1 MKKIV
6 LTSLL
11 FAGALA
17 ASQVT
22 TQAQRK
28 QENTAQ
34 NRPPAVS
41 LSAEKTAV
49 EFGNVEGITAAQLK
63 DYLYFVASDEM
74 EGRNTPS
81 RGLDLTAKFLAM
93 NMSRWGYKAAGS
105 DGTFLQKIALISR
118 SVAPEQSSASVG
130 GQSFKIG
137 EDFIAL
143 PFPGSA
149 SGKLVYVGHG
159 YMVKA
164 KNINAYQG
172 VDVKDKIM
180 LVAEGFPKGVNFQD
194 FRGKPGEDFD
204 RPESYALAHGAKGI
218 IYVAGS
224 STLNFWEQRFKSSQT
239 PTRPMMES
247 PARKTVPT
255 IYASAK
261 MATAILQ
268 GEALDYETLKKQMN
282 DASLGAAFA
291 LSAGR
296 DVSFTVGAKVDA
308 IMTQN
313 VVAILEGSD
322 PTLKNEYIAVGAH
335 YDHVGNSPQTGCRP
349 IGTDNI
355 CNGAD
360 DDGSGTVAVLA
371 IAEALAKGP
380 RPKRSIL
387 FVWHA
392 GEEKGLWGSEYI
404 NENPPVPIK
413 QIITQL
419 NIDMIGRS
427 KKPGDTDRRN
437 ANLTGPDEIYV
448 IGSKLMSTE
457 LGELSEAVNKAYL
470 NLGFNYKYDAPND
483 PERFFYRSDHFNYA
497 KKGIPIIFYFDGVH
511 EDYHQVGDSPDKID
525 YQKMEKVT
533 RTVFATMWKLA
544 NGATRPKVDKP
555 LPAQLAGN

>member
-6 LTSLL
+6 LTGLL
-11 FAGALA
+11 FAGVLA
-17 ASQVT
+17 APQMA

-28 QENTAQ
+28 QEGTTQ

-41 LSAEKTAV
+41 LAAEKQTG

-93 NMSRWGYKAAGS
+93 NMSRWGLKPAGD
-105 DGTFLQKIALISR
+105 DGTFMQKIALTSR
-118 SVAPEQSSASVG
+118 SIAPEQSSASVG

-143 PFPGSA
+143 PYPGTA
-149 SGKLVYVGHG
+149 AGKLVYVGHG

-172 VDVKDKIM
+172 VDVKDRIM

-194 FRGKPGEDFD
+194 FRGKAGEDYD
-204 RPESYALAHGAKGI
+204 RPETYAQAHGAKGI
-218 IYVAGS
+218 IYVAGA

-247 PARKTVPT
+247 PARKTVPV

-261 MATAILQ
+261 LATAILQ

-282 DASLGAAFA
+282 DGTLGAAFA
-291 LSAGR
+291 LSAGK
-296 DVSFTVGAKVDA
+296 DASFTVGAKVDS

-322 PTLKNEYIAVGAH
+322 STLKNEYIAVGAH

-349 IGTDNI
+349 IGNDNI

-371 IAEALAKGP
+371 IAEALANGP

-392 GEEKGLWGSEYI
+392 GEEKGLW
-404 NENPPVPIK
+404 
-413 QIITQL
+413 
-419 NIDMIGRS
+419 
-427 KKPGDTDRRN
+427 
-437 ANLTGPDEIYV
+437 
-448 IGSKLMSTE
+448 
-457 LGELSEAVNKAYL
+457 
-470 NLGFNYKYDAPND
+470 
-483 PERFFYRSDHFNYA
+483 
-497 KKGIPIIFYFDGVH
+497 
-511 EDYHQVGDSPDKID
+511 
-525 YQKMEKVT
+525 
-533 RTVFATMWKLA
+533 
-544 NGATRPKVDKP
+544 
-555 LPAQLAGN
+555 

>member
-6 LTSLL
+6 LTGLL
-11 FAGALA
+11 FAGVLA
-17 ASQVT
+17 APQMA

-28 QENTAQ
+28 QEGTTQ

-41 LSAEKTAV
+41 LAAEKQTG

-93 NMSRWGYKAAGS
+93 NMSRWGLKPAGD
-105 DGTFLQKIALISR
+105 DGTFMQKIALTSR
-118 SVAPEQSSASVG
+118 SIAPEQSSASVG

-143 PFPGSA
+143 PYPGTA
-149 SGKLVYVGHG
+149 AGKLVYVGHG

-194 FRGKPGEDFD
+194 FRGKAGEDYD
-204 RPESYALAHGAKGI
+204 RPETYALAHGAKGI
-218 IYVAGS
+218 IYVAGA

-247 PARKTVPT
+247 PARKTVPV

-261 MATAILQ
+261 LATAILQ

-282 DASLGAAFA
+282 DGTLGAAFA
-291 LSAGR
+291 LSAGK
-296 DVSFTVGAKVDA
+296 DASFTVGAKVDA

-322 PTLKNEYIAVGAH
+322 STLKNEYIAVGAH

-349 IGTDNI
+349 IGNDNI

-371 IAEALAKGP
+371 IAEALANGP
-380 RPKRSIL
+380 RPKRSLL

-404 NENPPVPIK
+404 NENPPVPTK

-427 KKPGDTDRRN
+427 KKAGDTDRRN